1 MLQLQIQLGATGKET
16 AGMAVDTQILEHS
29 VTETD
34 CTLFHVNWVPS
45 SPRFVTCGS
54 SLTGEGTLK
63 VYSLASK
70 A

>member
-1 MLQLQIQLGATGKET
+1 
-16 AGMAVDTQILEHS
+16 MALDTQILEHS

-34 CTLFHVNWVPS
+34 YTLFHVNWVPS

-70 A
+70 V